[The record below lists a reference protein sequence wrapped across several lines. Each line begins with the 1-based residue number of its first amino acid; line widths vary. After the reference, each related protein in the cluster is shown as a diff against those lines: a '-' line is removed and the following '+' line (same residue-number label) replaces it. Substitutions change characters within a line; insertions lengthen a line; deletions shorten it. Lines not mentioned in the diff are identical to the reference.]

1 MSSRL
6 LVAPVVL
13 ATAATVTVA
22 GCGTHAG
29 HRRHTTYRRVS
40 GSVTVPSVV
49 GMNHQKAQ
57 NLMQSRGLRNLAER
71 DATGRNRKLLID
83 RNWVVVRQS
92 PTAGARVSSGTQITL
107 YSKKYTD

>member
-1 MSSRL
+1 M